1 MPLDIPTPWL
11 HTPDTIGALSSGAAA
26 GGRAAATAQ
35 RGELEGAR
43 LAADAMQHNERN
55 KLEAARLSQDER
67 IAQMEAQTRKDIA
80 QQNQLRENQRLEI
93 EQAYHQA
100 QLGMARSRLEEQDAI
115 AKQKA
120 RDASAKIMRE
130 QNFAAAVA
138 G

>member
-1 MPLDIPTPWL
+1 MALDIPLPWL
-11 HTPDTIGALSSGAAA
+11 HTPDTIGALSAGASA

-35 RGELEGAR
+35 QGEFESAR
-43 LAADAMQHNERN
+43 LAADAFQHNERN

-67 IAQMEAQTRKDIA
+67 IAMMEAQTRKEIA

-100 QLGMARSRLEEQDAI
+100 QLGLARSRLEEQDAI

-120 RDASAKIMRE
+120 KVASDRL
-130 QNFAAAVA
+130 
-138 G
+138 